1 MTDSPVSSPVLVF
14 DSGLGGLSVAA
25 EIRQR
30 RPDLPLRYLADN
42 AAFPYGLKA
51 DAFLKQR
58 VIDVISAAV
67 DRERPRLVVLACNT
81 ASTIALNELREALE
95 LPVVGTVPG
104 IKPAAE
110 QSRSG
115 VIGVLATPRT
125 AQSGYIDALVRDHGA
140 GRHFIV
146 QPAEGLAR
154 EAEAVLAG
162 AAPDLDL
169 LRGLQHAIRQAPRG
183 EEVDTLVLGC
193 THYPLLQAELEA
205 TAPHAWSYLDT
216 GSAIARRVDDLLPE
230 RGQAAAG
237 DSALLTAGVEAEA
250 GYARALARFGFA
262 LAEPLHRL
270 A

>member
-14 DSGLGGLSVAA
+14 DSGLGGLSVAT
-25 EIRQR
+25 EIRRR
-30 RPDLPLRYLADN
+30 RPDLPLTYLADN

-51 DAFLKQR
+51 DDFLKQR
-58 VIDVISAAV
+58 VIDVIGAAV
-67 DRERPRLVVLACNT
+67 ERDRPRLSVLACNT
-81 ASTIALNELREALE
+81 ASTIALDDLREALE

-110 QSRSG
+110 RTRSG
-115 VIGVLATPRT
+115 VVGVLATPRT

-140 GRHFIV
+140 GQHFIV

-162 AAPDLDL
+162 AAPDLAL
-169 LRGLQHAIRQAPRG
+169 LQELQLAIRQAPRG

-205 TAPHAWSYLDT
+205 TAPHDWVYLDT
-216 GSAIARRVDDLLPE
+216 GSAIARRVDDLLPVPGVLASE
-230 RGQAAAG
+230 DQ
-237 DSALLTAGVEAEA
+237 ALLTARVEPGA

-262 LAEPLHRL
+262 LGEPLHQPV
-270 A
+270 

>member
-1 MTDSPVSSPVLVF
+1 MSGNPVSSPVLVF

-30 RPDLPLRYLADN
+30 RPDLPLTYLADN

-51 DAFLKQR
+51 DEFLKQR
-58 VIDVISAAV
+58 VIEVIGAAV
-67 DRERPRLVVLACNT
+67 ERDRPRLVVLACNT
-81 ASTIALNELREALE
+81 ASTIALDTLREALE

-110 QSRSG
+110 RSRSG

-125 AQSGYIDALVRDHGA
+125 AQSGYIDALVRDHGD

-169 LRGLQHAIRQAPRG
+169 LRGLQEAILAAPRG

-205 TAPHAWSYLDT
+205 TAPRNWSYLDT
-216 GSAIARRVDDLLPE
+216 GAAIARRVDELAPQA
-230 RGQAAAG
+230 GQPAAA
-237 DSALLTAGVEAEA
+237 DTALLTALVGPDT
-250 GYARALARFGFA
+250 GYARALARFGFELDA
-262 LAEPLHRL
+262 PLHRP